1 MKWRARENIIHPAL
15 ASGGRQGIRVEKRG
29 KHVFGYV
36 RRLIGPE
43 EIYLCSDW
51 LGHTSP
57 VLMSQSVITSFL
69 SHTDDDCERRLQRL
83 REVAA
88 IKSGDLAK
96 YASSSRSCEADD
108 EFDDD
113 EERGGDEETDPT
125 AQEDEDDDENEDTED
140 ANKD

>member
-1 MKWRARENIIHPAL
+1 
-15 ASGGRQGIRVEKRG
+15 
-29 KHVFGYV
+29 
-36 RRLIGPE
+36 
-43 EIYLCSDW
+43 
-51 LGHTSP
+51 
-57 VLMSQSVITSFL
+57 MSQSAITFVL
-69 SHTDDDCERRLQRL
+69 SRTDDDCERRLQRL

-113 EERGGDEETDPT
+113 EEKGGEEETDPT
-125 AQEDEDDDENEDTED
+125 AQEDNEDDENEDTED

>member
-1 MKWRARENIIHPAL
+1 MLPTN
-15 ASGGRQGIRVEKRG
+15 GDTF
-29 KHVFGYV
+29 VFL
-36 RRLIGPE
+36 R
-43 EIYLCSDW
+43 
-51 LGHTSP
+51 
-57 VLMSQSVITSFL
+57 
-69 SHTDDDCERRLQRL
+69 TDDDCERRLQRL

-113 EERGGDEETDPT
+113 EEKGGDEDDPT
-125 AQEDEDDDENEDTED
+125 AQEEEEEEEDDDDDENEDTED

>member
-1 MKWRARENIIHPAL
+1 M
-15 ASGGRQGIRVEKRG
+15 
-29 KHVFGYV
+29 
-36 RRLIGPE
+36 IG
-43 EIYLCSDW
+43 L
-51 LGHTSP
+51 TSR
-57 VLMSQSVITSFL
+57 VLMSQSAITFVL
-69 SHTDDDCERRLQRL
+69 SRTDDDCERRLQRL

-113 EERGGDEETDPT
+113 EEKGGGEDTDPT